1 MAWIDI
7 LKIMDSAIDRVR
19 NKPREFRWIVEGYN
33 RPLIIHYINDPSV
46 IKILREN
53 ESDVNQMNNLELK
66 NFLEKDLGIE
76 PSQEVLDNMANRWGL
91 EQVGQITWRYE
102 R

>member
-1 MAWIDI
+1 MSWINI
-7 LKIMDSAIDRVR
+7 LKKMDSAIDRVR

-33 RPLIIHYINDPSV
+33 RLLIIHYINDPSV

-76 PSQEVLDNMANRWGL
+76 PSQEVLDKMANRWGL
-91 EQVGQITWRYE
+91 EKVGQITWRYE